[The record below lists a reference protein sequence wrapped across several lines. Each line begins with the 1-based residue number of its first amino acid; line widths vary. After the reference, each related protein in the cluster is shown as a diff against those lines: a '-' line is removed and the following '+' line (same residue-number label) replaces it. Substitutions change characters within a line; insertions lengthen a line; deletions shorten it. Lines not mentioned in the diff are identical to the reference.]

1 MLAQRGRPFQPNPE
15 NGYVRAKVINHA
27 PAPASAL
34 YPPSPPLPPLLSPCY
49 YIPVMKQHRIRNFC
63 IIAHIDHGK
72 STLADRF
79 LELTGVVRPQD
90 MKAQFLDRMELERER
105 GITIKGKAVTMTHT
119 VAAGPHAGRYQ
130 LNLIDTPGH
139 VDFSYEVS
147 RALAACEG
155 ALLVVDATQGVEAQ
169 TIANTLLALQ
179 YDLEIIPVINKVD
192 LPSAEP
198 ERVAAEM
205 AQIFGFR
212 SDEVVYVSAKSGV
225 GCGEL
230 LDAIVARVPPPD
242 GGADDPFRALV
253 FDSTYNTYKGII
265 AYVRVADGSIS
276 AQDRLQVMSSG
287 KSVDIME
294 VGVFAPE
301 PTPTD
306 TLRAGQVGYVATGFK
321 DVQECA
327 VGDTLTRYAAPAAA
341 PLPGYVELKSMV
353 FAGLYPADGEDYA
366 RLRAA
371 LEKLKL
377 NDASLTI
384 EPENSGALGFGFR
397 CGFLGLVHLEIVQER
412 LEREYDLDLIVT
424 APSVAYEVLLTS
436 GETRRVDNPSRLPPP
451 NAISE
456 IREPILG
463 VTIVAPSRC
472 VGAIMELMHARR
484 SEFRRMEYIQG
495 LAGSADTDQARV
507 VMEYTMPLSEML
519 ADFYNQLKSRTQG
532 YASLDYAFEGYQAA
546 PLVRVDILVNQT
558 PVEALCLICHR
569 DSAVS
574 QGRSL
579 VEKLRSAIPRQ
590 MFEVPIQAAIG
601 SRIVARETVRAMR
614 KDVLAKCYGGD
625 ITRKRKLLE
634 KQKEGKKRMKRVGRV
649 EVPQEAFLSLL
660 KIGDEG

>member
-1 MLAQRGRPFQPNPE
+1 ME
-15 NGYVRAKVINHA
+15 
-27 PAPASAL
+27 
-34 YPPSPPLPPLLSPCY
+34 
-49 YIPVMKQHRIRNFC
+49 QHLIRNFC

-72 STLADRF
+72 STLADRM
-79 LELTGVVRPQD
+79 LEITGTVRPQE
-90 MKAQFLDRMELERER
+90 MKAQFLDQMDLERER
-105 GITIKGKAVTMTHT
+105 GITIKGKAVMMNHR
-119 VAAGPHAGRYQ
+119 AHDGIDYQ

-179 YDLEIIPVINKVD
+179 YDMEMIPVINKVD

-198 ERVAAEM
+198 ERVAAELE
-205 AQIFGFR
+205 QIFGFR
-212 SDEVVYVSAKSGV
+212 REEMVYVSAKSGIGV
-225 GCGEL
+225 REL
-230 LDAIVARVPPPD
+230 LDGVVDRVPAPS
-242 GGADDPFRALV
+242 GVADDPFRALV
-253 FDSTYNTYKGII
+253 FDSTYDSYKGII
-265 AYVRVADGSIS
+265 AYVRVADGSMS
-276 AQDRLQVMSSG
+276 SHDRLQVMSSG
-287 KSVDIME
+287 RSVEVIE
-294 VGVFAPE
+294 VGVFSPE

-306 TLRAGQVGYVATGFK
+306 TLVAGQVGYVATGFK
-321 DVQECA
+321 DVKECA
-327 VGDTLTRYAAPAAA
+327 VGDTLTNQFNPAVE
-341 PLPGYVELKSMV
+341 PMPGYVELKSMV
-353 FAGLYPADGEDYA
+353 FAGLYPSDGEDYT

-371 LEKLKL
+371 LDKLKL
-377 NDASLTI
+377 NDASLTL

-397 CGFLGLVHLEIVQER
+397 CGFLGLMHLEIVQER

-424 APSVAYEVLLTS
+424 APSVAYEVLLTN
-436 GETRRVDNPSRLPPP
+436 GNVLLVDNPSALPSPTT
-451 NAISE
+451 ISE

-463 VTIVAPSRC
+463 LTIVTPNKF
-472 VGAIMELMHARR
+472 VGAVMELMHARR

-495 LAGSADTDQARV
+495 LGDTEQARV
-507 VMEYTMPLSEML
+507 VMEYTMPLGEML

-532 YASLDYAFEGYQAA
+532 YASLDYTFEGYRAA

-558 PVEALCLICHR
+558 AVEALSIISHR
-569 DSAVS
+569 DNAVAH
-574 QGRSL
+574 GRSL

-590 MFEVPIQAAIG
+590 MFEVPIQASIG
-601 SRIVARETVRAMR
+601 TRIVARETVRAMR

>member
-1 MLAQRGRPFQPNPE
+1 MDQQ
-15 NGYVRAKVINHA
+15 
-27 PAPASAL
+27 
-34 YPPSPPLPPLLSPCY
+34 
-49 YIPVMKQHRIRNFC
+49 RIRNFC

-79 LELTGVVRPQD
+79 LEITGTVRPGE
-90 MKAQFLDRMELERER
+90 MKAQFLDQMDLERER
-105 GITIKGKAVTMTHT
+105 GITIKGKAVTMKHRTPDG
-119 VAAGPHAGRYQ
+119 VDYQ

-179 YDLEIIPVINKVD
+179 YDMEMIPVINKVD

-205 AQIFGFR
+205 EQFFGFR
-212 SDEVVYVSAKSGV
+212 RDEVMFVSAKSGI
-225 GCGEL
+225 GMPEL
-230 LDAIVARVPPPD
+230 LDCIVERVPAPK
-242 GGADDPFRALV
+242 GAADEPFRALV
-253 FDSTYNTYKGII
+253 FDSTYDSYKGII
-265 AYVRVADGSIS
+265 AYVRVADGSMS
-276 AQDRLQVMSSG
+276 KHDRLQVMSSG
-287 KSVDIME
+287 RSVEVIE
-294 VGVFAPE
+294 VGVFSPE
-301 PTPTD
+301 PTSTD
-306 TLRAGQVGYVATGFK
+306 ILNAGQVGYVATGFK

-327 VGDTLTRYAAPAAA
+327 VGDTLTNQGNPATE

-353 FAGLYPADGEDYA
+353 FAGLYPADGEDYT

-377 NDASLTI
+377 NDASLSI

-397 CGFLGLVHLEIVQER
+397 CGFLGLMHLEIVQER

-424 APSVAYEVLLTS
+424 APSVAYEVLLTN
-436 GETRRVDNPSRLPPP
+436 GEVMRVDNPSRLPSPTT
-451 NAISE
+451 ISE

-463 VTIVAPSRC
+463 ITIVTPNSS
-472 VGAIMELMHARR
+472 VGAVMELMHGRR
-484 SEFRRMEYIQG
+484 SEFRRMEYLQG
-495 LAGSADTDQARV
+495 LADSEQARV
-507 VMEYTMPLSEML
+507 VMEYTMPLAEML

-532 YASLDYAFEGYQAA
+532 YASLDYTFEGYRAA

-558 PVEALCLICHR
+558 PVEALSIISHR
-569 DSAVS
+569 DNAVVH
-574 QGRSL
+574 GRTL

-590 MFEVPIQAAIG
+590 MFEVPIQASIG
-601 SRIVARETVRAMR
+601 TRIVARETVRAMR

-660 KIGDEG
+660 KIGDEV